1 MTSTSINAWF
11 EPGGDLGGGEVG
23 GAENLP
29 YAIPNLRFE
38 YADTRSSVPRAWW
51 RSVEH
56 SINGFVVES
65 FIDELAAAAKADP
78 LAFRLSLLEGERGIP
93 MALDKETVLSTRR
106 LRAVLEL
113 AAAKADWGKPLPR
126 GRGRGIAA
134 HFAFGSY
141 VAQVAEVSVT
151 NGKVSVH
158 RVVCAVDCGRVIHP
172 DGVAQ
177 QVESAIAYGL
187 SAALKNEITIAEG
200 RVVQGNFGDY
210 NPLRIDEMPHVEVHL
225 VASDEVPTGMGE
237 PGLPPVAAAVGNAVY
252 ALTGKRVR
260 RLPIRLDQT

>member
-1 MTSTSINAWF
+1 M
-11 EPGGDLGGGEVG
+11 
-23 GAENLP
+23 
-29 YAIPNLRFE
+29 
-38 YADTRSSVPRAWW
+38 
-51 RSVEH
+51 
-56 SINGFVVES
+56 
-65 FIDELAAAAKADP
+65 
-78 LAFRLSLLEGERGIP
+78 
-93 MALDKETVLSTRR
+93 
-106 LRAVLEL
+106 LEL

-158 RVVCAVDCGRVIHP
+158 RVVCAVDCGRVMHP

-200 RVVQGNFGDY
+200 RVMQGNFGDY

-225 VASDEVPTGMGE
+225 VAQRRSADRHGRTRPAAGRRGRRQRRLCPDRQARPQAPDPPR
-237 PGLPPVAAAVGNAVY
+237 PGLMGSGAAR
-252 ALTGKRVR
+252 ALMWGLLGAFV
-260 RLPIRLDQT
+260 PHW